1 MSEKNKKIE
10 FYSDTHPD
18 DGWEKCPEDELP
30 LWDNILFVIVIE
42 NAFDSENIEE
52 GESEEFVEPL
62 LKDEWE
68 LSSEDTWEYR
78 QNTEITVKENFQIAK
93 QKLIELG
100 FIYKGGIDDEA
111 FV

>member
-1 MSEKNKKIE
+1 MSEKNKKFE
-10 FYSDTHPD
+10 FYSSTYPE

-30 LWDNILFVIVIE
+30 LWDNILFVITIE
-42 NAFDSENIEE
+42 SEDIEE

-62 LKDEWE
+62 LKDKWE